1 MLLETH
7 IKLCVTEP
15 DFLDCII
22 HLFLNLQHN
31 SSPIYDWI
39 LPTLMTTTK
48 QYRNKREK
56 GKVKCINL
64 WLPFYITWKL
74 GILTK
79 IGPKTAFFQF
89 IEKFGHWF
97 LLHLFYNENLC
108 YLVCFYTNPI
118 FGKVFVPEKWAK
130 IFLANQIEEFINQP
144 YLQNKSLK
152 WPVFFS
158 FSHKAK
164 FDQNIF
170 GWE

>member
-1 MLLETH
+1 MIEFCQLSW
-7 IKLCVTEP
+7 
-15 DFLDCII
+15 
-22 HLFLNLQHN
+22 LQ
-31 SSPIYDWI
+31 
-39 LPTLMTTTK
+39 

-79 IGPKTAFFQF
+79 IGPKTVFFQF

-152 WPVFFS
+152 WPVFFT

-164 FDQNIF
+164 FDLNIF